1 MPAATAGDDRGG
13 GRGRAQYRDAAAVHR
28 QGERVLKEGP
38 PYGRQPTLKVLEA
51 ILLSQEC
58 NAPVLQVM
66 EAARGRF
73 DIVPVMV
80 GSLSTSSEAKYGKI
94 FAKYLEVS

>member
-13 GRGRAQYRDAAAVHR
+13 GRGRAQYRDAAALHR

-38 PYGRQPTLKVLEA
+38 PYGRQPTLK
-51 ILLSQEC
+51 EC

>member
-1 MPAATAGDDRGG
+1 MC
-13 GRGRAQYRDAAAVHR
+13 Q
-28 QGERVLKEGP
+28 VLWF
-38 PYGRQPTLKVLEA
+38 
-51 ILLSQEC
+51 IHWSQEC
-58 NAPVLQVM
+58 NIHYLQVM

-94 FAKYLEVS
+94 FAKYLEVRGRLWQHVH